1 MSDYFLNY
9 LLAENSEEFANDL
22 LTYINWSQEEKS
34 KYQYPS
40 TLDFNNDDL
49 KLFTDSKTANEI
61 ISKLYFEDND
71 LLFLIVYTQRIIHL
85 SRLKEVFTYN
95 MEMENPEFDYD
106 PDIHEHIYLSDV
118 EVFMT
123 RTKNKIFV
131 FCNSNYPDQHFKPF
145 VITAHEALINGHE
158 ANKLFDRLG
167 IKNKRNFETLS
178 KKIESFYKKK
188 IK

>member
-9 LLAENSEEFANDL
+9 LLAENSEECANDL

-71 LLFLIVYTQRIIHL
+71 LFFLIVYTQRIIHL

-106 PDIHEHIYLSDV
+106 PDIHEHIYL
-118 EVFMT
+118 
-123 RTKNKIFV
+123 
-131 FCNSNYPDQHFKPF
+131 
-145 VITAHEALINGHE
+145 
-158 ANKLFDRLG
+158 
-167 IKNKRNFETLS
+167 
-178 KKIESFYKKK
+178 
-188 IK
+188 